1 MENVHINKSR
11 SSESNGQKESM
22 QGMYEPVPYLDSL
35 KVMYEPPVLVA
46 SKADI
51 ALIDIAN
58 L

>member
-1 MENVHINKSR
+1 
-11 SSESNGQKESM
+11 M

-46 SKADI
+46 CKVDI
-51 ALIDIAN
+51 ALINIAN